1 MGAGMKQVV
10 FIGAGAMGSALI
22 AAAKQADQDLKISV
36 IDKDQSKV
44 ATAISELNVIAG
56 DDAAIATAELIVLA
70 VKPQNLMD
78 VLVELDS
85 KLSQDQTVLSIAAG
99 INLTKLSQGLSKA
112 TAVRC
117 MPNTPAL
124 VGKGFTTI
132 SVLPDTAQVHLDRA
146 ISFLQPAGTTM
157 VIPEALQDSFTA
169 IHGSGPAYIFLLIE
183 ALVAAAQ
190 EQGISAADATA
201 AVIQTVAGA
210 AELIAKSAEPASVLR
225 ERVTSPGGTTQAAL
239 AVLTAG
245 GFTQLVTA
253 AVAAAKQRAAE
264 LG

>member
-10 FIGAGAMGSALI
+10 VIGAGAMGSALI

-132 SVLPDTAQVHLDRA
+132 SVL
-146 ISFLQPAGTTM
+146 QPAGTTM

>member
-1 MGAGMKQVV
+1 MAR
-10 FIGAGAMGSALI
+10 
-22 AAAKQADQDLKISV
+22 DLPI
-36 IDKDQSKV
+36 
-44 ATAISELNVIAG
+44 
-56 DDAAIATAELIVLA
+56 
-70 VKPQNLMD
+70 
-78 VLVELDS
+78 
-85 KLSQDQTVLSIAAG
+85 
-99 INLTKLSQGLSKA
+99 
-112 TAVRC
+112 
-117 MPNTPAL
+117 
-124 VGKGFTTI
+124 
-132 SVLPDTAQVHLDRA
+132 
-146 ISFLQPAGTTM
+146 
-157 VIPEALQDSFTA
+157 
-169 IHGSGPAYIFLLIE
+169 YFLLIE

-201 AVIQTVAGA
+201 AVIKTVAGA